1 MGMALAAVSENG
13 DGLAFEHRKVG
24 ILIIIGFHE
33 ILRMINHGTQ
43 RNAAV
48 PNCKRLPVWKP
59 APSPQ
64 PALAGIGKQQ
74 DRKRAAVRY
83 SSPVTGRKNMSICSL
98 PETPTPQ
105 GHSLTD
111 MVPCQ
116 EKCSVPQRRSAPELN
131 RQILPA
137 HFGTGA
143 SRHGVIMLRRSRA
156 VKRSTS
162 PALSPHSATHGAW
175 LQSRCGL
182 FP

>member
-1 MGMALAAVSENG
+1 MALAAVSVNG

-33 ILRMINHGTQ
+33 ILRMINHGTR

-83 SSPVTGRKNMSICSL
+83 SSTC
-98 PETPTPQ
+98 
-105 GHSLTD
+105 
-111 MVPCQ
+111 
-116 EKCSVPQRRSAPELN
+116 N
-131 RQILPA
+131 RQKKYE
-137 HFGTGA
+137 H
-143 SRHGVIMLRRSRA
+143 
-156 VKRSTS
+156 
-162 PALSPHSATHGAW
+162 
-175 LQSRCGL
+175 LQSSRNADATRAFFNRYGSLSREMLCTAAPFRAGTEPANPARAFRNRRITAWSNNVAALPRCQAIH
-182 FP
+182 FSRT